1 MEIEK
6 FRQYLQ
12 ETHLAYEKWGIYVAQ
27 KINESLKAA
36 GLSSSFIKIP
46 VEPRVKAIESA
57 LGKLGRKGYTNPL
70 QQMTDLVGIRFVVLL
85 SDEVKLVCDAIEG
98 EASWNASVARDVDEE
113 IKKNTKI
120 FDYQSQHYE
129 VRPREAMELAGET
142 ITPEMCCEIQ
152 IRTLLQHAYAEMVH
166 DNIYK
171 PTGLVPVKA
180 ERHVARSMAL
190 METTDELFSQTMEYL
205 KEANAPRVEFLK
217 DITAIYRDKIGGQYL
232 AADDKSAT
240 VLIDEFRELLIDGL
254 KSDISELLE
263 LKKYIPLKIISRAA
277 SVPMFNQ
284 AAVLFVYW
292 LALKHD
298 TDDLMKR
305 WPLPGYLNSLE
316 TILSDLDR
324 SPSR

>member
-1 MEIEK
+1 MNIES

-12 ETHLAYEKWGIYVAQ
+12 ETHLAYEKWRVYVAQ
-27 KINESLKAA
+27 KIEESLKAA
-36 GLSSSFIKIP
+36 GLSAGFIKIP
-46 VEPRVKAIESA
+46 VTPRVKAVESA

-70 QQMTDLVGIRFVVLL
+70 QQMTDLVGVRFVVLL
-85 SDEVKLVCDAIEG
+85 SEEVQIVCDLIQG
-98 EASWNASVARDVDEE
+98 EDSWNVSLSRDIEEE

-129 VRPREAMELAGET
+129 VRPRQSLVLDGET

-152 IRTLLQHAYAEMVH
+152 VRTLLQHAYAEMVH

-171 PTGLVPVKA
+171 PTGLVPIKA

-190 METTDELFSQTMEYL
+190 METTDELFSQTMGFL

-232 AADDKSAT
+232 AADDKSAA
-240 VLIDEFRELLIDGL
+240 VLIDEFREQLIEGL
-254 KSDISELLE
+254 ASDISTLLDC
-263 LKKYIPLKIISRAA
+263 KKYIPLKITSRAS
-277 SVPMFNQ
+277 SVPLFNQ

-298 TDDLMKR
+298 TDDLVKR

-324 SPSR
+324 RPSR

>member
-1 MEIEK
+1 MNIEA

-12 ETHLAYEKWGIYVAQ
+12 ETHSAYKKWGIYVAQ
-27 KINESLKAA
+27 RIEESLKAA
-36 GLSSSFIKIP
+36 GLSAGFIKIP
-46 VEPRVKAIESA
+46 VTPRVKAVESA

-70 QQMTDLVGIRFVVLL
+70 QQMTDLVGVRFVVLL
-85 SDEVKLVCDAIEG
+85 SEEVKIVCDIIQGEDSWDASLSRDIE
-98 EASWNASVARDVDEE
+98 EE

-129 VRPREAMELAGET
+129 VRPRQSLVLDGET
-142 ITPEMCCEIQ
+142 ITPDMCCEIQ
-152 IRTLLQHAYAEMVH
+152 VRTLLQHAYAEMVH

-171 PTGLVPVKA
+171 PTGLVPTKA

-190 METTDELFSQTMEYL
+190 METTDELFSQTMGYL
-205 KEANAPRVEFLK
+205 KEANTPRVEFLK
-217 DITAIYRDKIGGQYL
+217 DITAIYRDKIGGQHL
-232 AADDKSAT
+232 AADDKSAA
-240 VLIDEFRELLIDGL
+240 VLIDEFREQLSDGL
-254 KSDISELLE
+254 ASDISALLDC
-263 LKKYIPLKIISRAA
+263 KKYIPLKITSRAA
-277 SVPMFNQ
+277 SVPLFNQ

-298 TDDLMKR
+298 TDDLVKR

-324 SPSR
+324 RPSR

>member
-1 MEIEK
+1 MNIES

-12 ETHLAYEKWGIYVAQ
+12 ETHLAYGKWGVYVAQ
-27 KINESLKAA
+27 KIEESLKAA
-36 GLSSSFIKIP
+36 GLSAGFIKIP
-46 VEPRVKAIESA
+46 VTPRVKAVESA

-85 SDEVKLVCDAIEG
+85 PEEVQIVCDLIQG
-98 EASWNASVARDVDEE
+98 EDSWNVSLSRDIEEE

-129 VRPREAMELAGET
+129 VRPRQSLVLDGET

-152 IRTLLQHAYAEMVH
+152 VRTLLQHAYAEMVH

-171 PTGLVPVKA
+171 PTGLVPIKA

-190 METTDELFSQTMEYL
+190 METTDELFSQTMRFL

-217 DITAIYRDKIGGQYL
+217 DLTAIYRDKVGGQYL
-232 AADDKSAT
+232 AADDKSAA
-240 VLIDEFRELLIDGL
+240 VLIDEFREQLIDGL
-254 KSDISELLE
+254 ASDISTLLDC
-263 LKKYIPLKIISRAA
+263 KKYIPLKIKSRAS
-277 SVPMFNQ
+277 SVPLFNQ

-298 TDDLMKR
+298 TDDLVRR

-324 SPSR
+324 RPSR